1 MPFTLTATA
10 SSSLTVAYSS
20 SNTAIASIN
29 GTSVT
34 INGAGTVSITAYQT
48 GNTNYSAAT
57 SVSRILTV
65 NQASQSITFG
75 ILPLKT
81 FGDGAFTLTATAS
94 SSLTVAYSS
103 SNTAIASING
113 TSVTINGA
121 GTVSITAYQT
131 GNTNYSAATSVSRIL
146 TVNQASQS
154 INFGILP
161 LKTFGDGAF
170 TLTATA
176 SSSLTVA
183 YSSGSTAIA
192 SINGTSVT
200 INGAGTVSITAYQTG
215 NTNYSAATSVSRI
228 LTVNQASQ
236 SITFGILPLKTF
248 GDRPFKLTASVG
260 GSLTVTFSSFN
271 NSVASVITGDS
282 LQIHSAGTV
291 QIMALHTGDNNYL
304 KDSVIRIFTVANSNQ
319 RINFALSLK
328 TFGDRPFKLTASV
341 GGSLTV
347 TFSSFN
353 NNVASV
359 ITGDSLQIHS
369 AGTVQIMARHTGD
382 NNYLKDSV
390 VQIFTVQKAKQSINF
405 ALSLKTFGDRP
416 FKLTASVGGSLTV
429 TFSSFNNSVASVIT
443 GDSLQ
448 IHSAGTVQ
456 IMALHTGD
464 NNYLKDSV
472 IRIFT
477 VANSNQRINFALSL
491 KTFGDRPFK
500 LTASVG
506 GSLTVT
512 FSSFNNSVASVITG
526 DSLQIHSAGTVQ
538 IMARHTGDN
547 NYLKDSVVQIFT
559 VRKASH
565 IISFEALPL
574 KTYGDGRFKIS
585 AYSSSSLPLS
595 FTSSNTAL
603 VNIVGNDSLQ
613 IHGSGTVI
621 ITASQ
626 TGNGN
631 YNPSM
636 DVTQSFTIGYKDIV
650 NPQKIGQIMS
660 FSLIPHLTVGQTITL
675 TATTNSSLPVYFVSE
690 NAKVTITGNIL
701 RADSTGAVNITAIQG
716 GNIAYNPTTS
726 TQNIIIYSRT
736 TVNKMNQI
744 INFESIPNLTV
755 GNTYVLQANASSS
768 LLVTFLNSNTQILSI
783 NKNTITVLNSGIAS
797 ITAIQEGNELY
808 NPVTVSQIFILHSI
822 GKRNQSISFSSIP
835 DMTVGKNT
843 HQLEARAS
851 SSLPITFITSNGNV
865 TINNTIVK
873 ALHSG
878 ITIISA
884 TQPGN
889 QDYNPAI
896 GSHILLIYDITKQ
909 SQSISFINIPNELT
923 VGEKF
928 VLNATAS
935 SSLPVTFISLNDNC
949 SLYGNTITALKSG
962 LTTIVATQAGN
973 GFYNPVTTSRNLEN
987 VVIYAPWKSSQSIT
1001 FEPIPRNLTIGQKYI
1016 LTANATSLLPIKF
1029 NASNN
1034 NVRIDGNT
1042 LTILNSGITRITA
1055 SQEGDIVYNPALVWQ
1070 DITIYTSSKINQ
1082 IISLKKIPNLKVTET
1097 HTLSASTS
1105 SLLPITFTSSHTNIL
1120 INGNIITALSPGV
1133 VIINANQAGDNIY
1146 NPATIS
1152 QNVIIYAEGKKTQKI
1167 TIGSIQDITVNQKF
1181 VLTATS
1187 TSGLSIIF
1195 RSSNTN
1201 IILNKN
1207 TVTAL
1212 SSGVILITAIQEG
1225 NEEYNPTIAQTI
1237 FTITDPTKRYQV
1249 VTFEPSDFYTRDHP
1263 HVLNAVSNSNSNL
1276 LVKYFTSDDSIASVE
1291 NSTLIPIDTGKIIIS
1306 AYQEGNEEYNPS
1318 AIVSKPTQII
1328 ATKLFQFITFSKPNN
1343 KNVNDAPFILSATST
1358 SLLKVLYST
1367 SSTIINIKENTV
1379 TIKAGGLVGIT
1390 AYQPGNN
1397 IYNEAVS
1404 VVQFLTI
1411 HKLTQSINF
1420 SVIPTKTM
1428 GDLPF
1433 KLFATASSLL
1443 TVSYSSSNSTIA
1455 SIVGNTVVI
1464 KNVGTIQI
1472 TAYQLG
1478 DNIYQRATCNA
1489 CSRILTISAVPTTHP
1504 LTPIEKGN
1512 PAIRIYPNPAN
1523 DYITIQ
1529 TDKTQTISSVQIYDI
1544 TGASYELS
1552 VMSYELG
1559 LKVDVRK
1566 LPKGEYIIKVYGKDS
1581 MDTPA
1586 HIKLLTDK
1594 IIIK

>member
-1 MPFTLTATA
+1 MEN
-10 SSSLTVAYSS
+10 
-20 SNTAIASIN
+20 SN
-29 GTSVT
+29 
-34 INGAGTVSITAYQT
+34 Q
-48 GNTNYSAAT
+48 
-57 SVSRILTV
+57 R
-65 NQASQSITFG
+65 
-75 ILPLKT
+75 
-81 FGDGAFTLTATAS
+81 
-94 SSLTVAYSS
+94 
-103 SNTAIASING
+103 
-113 TSVTINGA
+113 
-121 GTVSITAYQT
+121 
-131 GNTNYSAATSVSRIL
+131 
-146 TVNQASQS
+146 
-154 INFGILP
+154 INF
-161 LKTFGDGAF
+161 
-170 TLTATA
+170 
-176 SSSLTVA
+176 V
-183 YSSGSTAIA
+183 
-192 SINGTSVT
+192 
-200 INGAGTVSITAYQTG
+200 
-215 NTNYSAATSVSRI
+215 
-228 LTVNQASQ
+228 
-236 SITFGILPLKTF
+236 LPLKTF

-291 QIMALHTGDNNYL
+291 QIMA
-304 KDSVIRIFTVANSNQ
+304 F
-319 RINFALSLK
+319 
-328 TFGDRPFKLTASV
+328 
-341 GGSLTV
+341 
-347 TFSSFN
+347 
-353 NNVASV
+353 
-359 ITGDSLQIHS
+359 
-369 AGTVQIMARHTGD
+369 
-382 NNYLKDSV
+382 
-390 VQIFTVQKAKQSINF
+390 
-405 ALSLKTFGDRP
+405 
-416 FKLTASVGGSLTV
+416 
-429 TFSSFNNSVASVIT
+429 
-443 GDSLQ
+443 
-448 IHSAGTVQ
+448 
-456 IMALHTGD
+456 
-464 NNYLKDSV
+464 
-472 IRIFT
+472 
-477 VANSNQRINFALSL
+477 
-491 KTFGDRPFK
+491 
-500 LTASVG
+500 
-506 GSLTVT
+506 
-512 FSSFNNSVASVITG
+512 
-526 DSLQIHSAGTVQ
+526 
-538 IMARHTGDN
+538 HTGDN

-565 IISFEALPL
+565 VISFETLPL

-701 RADSTGAVNITAIQG
+701 RADSTGTVNITAIQG

-896 GSHILLIYDITKQ
+896 VSYILLIYDITKQ
-909 SQSISFINIPNELT
+909 SQSISLIDIPNLT

-928 VLNATAS
+928 ILTATAS

-973 GFYNPVTTSRNLEN
+973 DFYNPITTSLTVKN
-987 VVIYAPWKSSQSIT
+987 VVIYDPRKLSQNIT

-1016 LTANATSLLPIKF
+1016 LTANVTSLLPITF
-1029 NASNN
+1029 DASNN

-1133 VIINANQAGDNIY
+1133 VIISANQAGDNIY

-1167 TIGSIQDITVNQKF
+1167 TIGSIQDITVDQKF

-1328 ATKLFQFITFSKPNN
+1328 ATKLLQFITFSKSNN

-1379 TIKAGGLVGIT
+1379 TIKAGGLVEIT

-1420 SVIPTKTM
+1420 PVIPTKTM

-1464 KNVGTIQI
+1464 KNVGTVQI

-1478 DNIYQRATCNA
+1478 DNIYQRATCSI
-1489 CSRILTISAVPTTHP
+1489 CSRILTISEVNTTHP

-1529 TDKTQTISSVQIYDI
+1529 TDKTQIISSVQIYDI

-1566 LPKGEYIIKVYGKDS
+1566 LPKGEYV
-1581 MDTPA
+1581 
-1586 HIKLLTDK
+1586 
-1594 IIIK
+1594 IIIYGEKEEILKTEKVIIH